1 VNIERKRTQLRDIGL
16 RGQPFHTSGL
26 PTKFV
31 QYHSQ
36 RAAFRFLN
44 KILTDNRGIGLLY
57 GPESS
62 GKSVLIHQF
71 VHKLPA
77 DLTVA
82 VVDGTRLKTAQIL
95 SKILAKFGYEIEL
108 DSVDELLNLLSVLL
122 VQQTRAYQP
131 PLLILENIDNM
142 YPSALSALCKLAA
155 LTAHRRFALRII
167 LVSNR
172 DIRRVLKSRGMN
184 SIAERLIG
192 EFELGPLTAKEA
204 LIYLYAKLQACG
216 VDRPD
221 GVFPVDIC
229 DKLHLASGGLPGKLD
244 GIAMS
249 TIDRASNFPVQPE
262 DIDDPAMRKQSPR
275 REDSVEAKSATNHE
289 SPQLMVTLN
298 GKTLQEFKLT
308 DSKVLIGRSVL
319 SDIVINNQFVGKH
332 HALLIRVQDAI
343 VIVDLK
349 STNGTFVNSHRV
361 RSSVLRHD
369 DIISLG
375 DYRIKVIYP
384 RSRARMAVEDFN
396 TADTATMKSIAD
408 IRRRNARQNV
418 QFADIG
424 KQKA

>member
-1 VNIERKRTQLRDIGL
+1 
-16 RGQPFHTSGL
+16 
-26 PTKFV
+26 
-31 QYHSQ
+31 
-36 RAAFRFLN
+36 
-44 KILTDNRGIGLLY
+44 
-57 GPESS
+57 
-62 GKSVLIHQF
+62 
-71 VHKLPA
+71 
-77 DLTVA
+77 
-82 VVDGTRLKTAQIL
+82 
-95 SKILAKFGYEIEL
+95 
-108 DSVDELLNLLSVLL
+108 
-122 VQQTRAYQP
+122 
-131 PLLILENIDNM
+131 
-142 YPSALSALCKLAA
+142 
-155 LTAHRRFALRII
+155 
-167 LVSNR
+167 
-172 DIRRVLKSRGMN
+172 
-184 SIAERLIG
+184 
-192 EFELGPLTAKEA
+192 
-204 LIYLYAKLQACG
+204 
-216 VDRPD
+216 
-221 GVFPVDIC
+221 
-229 DKLHLASGGLPGKLD
+229 
-244 GIAMS
+244 MS

-332 HALLIRVQDAI
+332 HALLVRVQDAI

-375 DYRIKVIYP
+375 EYRIKVIYP
-384 RSRARMAVEDFN
+384 RSRARMELEDSN
-396 TADTATMKSIAD
+396 MADTATMKSIAD